1 MVKNFY
7 FYIYYKCYKFQM
19 AVSPDNVPLF
29 TSLLSLSVLQFF
41 MLIDIMYLLSKVVD
55 ESVDNSINRENFL
68 LAIVMGFVL
77 LGINYL
83 AIMYKEKYK
92 LYFLKFEK
100 ESELQRKLRNTLV
113 ILLIILS
120 VCGVPLQDYIL
131 F

>member
-1 MVKNFY
+1 
-7 FYIYYKCYKFQM
+7 M